1 MFIITEFAEIKKLK
15 YSAFNL
21 WLGEQSWPIF

>member
-1 MFIITEFAEIKKLK
+1 MDIITGFTEMETLN
-15 YSAFNL
+15 YSAFGL

>member
-1 MFIITEFAEIKKLK
+1 MGIITGFTEMETLNYI
-15 YSAFNL
+15 AFDL